1 MAATAPEPSAVD
13 IANIQQSITK
23 DIPRMLVLGSEGL
36 GLRTN
41 VKLACKQRV
50 TIPNPSSAS
59 SPQFK
64 GHVDSLNVGV
74 AAGILISH
82 LARI

>member
-1 MAATAPEPSAVD
+1 MAATAPEPSAID
-13 IANIQQSITK
+13 IANIQHSLSK

-50 TIPNPSSAS
+50 TIPNTSSLHH
-59 SPQFK
+59 FK

-82 LARI
+82 LAKA

>member
-1 MAATAPEPSAVD
+1 MAATAPEPSAID
-13 IANIQQSITK
+13 IASIQHSLSK

-41 VKLACKQRV
+41 VKLACKHKV
-50 TIPNPSSAS
+50 TIPNTSSS
-59 SPQFK
+59 LHHHFK

-82 LARI
+82 LAKA

>member
-1 MAATAPEPSAVD
+1 MAATAPEPSAID
-13 IANIQQSITK
+13 IANIQHSLSK

-41 VKLACKQRV
+41 VKLACKQKV
-50 TIPNPSSAS
+50 TISNTSSLHG
-59 SPQFK
+59 FK

-82 LARI
+82 LAKA